1 MDEEL
6 RRSLE
11 AFRNRRIYPDLN
23 PMILATIEDEWLEQ
37 AIVDHVVGR
46 AEAQGVEVADLLPQV
61 DLAFSHVY
69 ATWITEAEVFNGG
82 FNQYFFNSTGRLAPE
97 AAAGYAAIGAPE
109 REHIVRAAM
118 QRLLDNSASLA
129 PAWSQRT
136 LQAFSA
142 SYELEIFG
150 DLDRA
155 FYAQEEIENASKLRV
170 AFIRA
175 HPEELTAG

>member
-1 MDEEL
+1 M
-6 RRSLE
+6 RRSLD
-11 AFRNRRIYPDLN
+11 AFLNRRIYTALD
-23 PMILATIEDEWLEQ
+23 PMILAAIEDGRLEQ
-37 AIVDHVVGR
+37 VIVDYVVGR

-61 DLAFSHVY
+61 DLAFTHVY

-82 FNQYFFNSTGRLAPE
+82 FNQYFFNSNGRLAPE

-109 REHIVRAAM
+109 REHIVRTAM
-118 QRLLDNSASLA
+118 QRVLENSASLA

-136 LQAFSA
+136 LEAFSA

-150 DLDRA
+150 DLDQA
-155 FYAQEEIENASKLRV
+155 FYALEDVENASKLRV